1 MGLDMNLY
9 GRKVHFGDETE
20 DGFPC
25 VEKRLE
31 LAYWRKHP
39 DLHGYIVQHFAG
51 GIDECQE
58 IALDADGI
66 RQIMKAVSD
75 ANLPQ
80 TTGFFFGNSSD
91 ADQGDTTG
99 QLTRALEW
107 LETEEPQ
114 GSGWRYREIFYRAS
128 W

>member
-9 GRKVHFGDETE
+9 GRKYRYDDKEMDE
-20 DGFPC
+20 GFP
-25 VEKRLE
+25 VREVRLE

-58 IALDADGI
+58 IVLDEDNI
-66 RQIMKAVSD
+66 RQIIKAVED
-75 ANLPQ
+75 AALPH
-80 TTGFFFGNSSD
+80 TTGFFFGNSQD
-91 ADQGDTTG
+91 ANQGDTIG

-107 LETEEPQ
+107 LETEYQP
-114 GSGWRYREIFYRAS
+114 GVREVIYRAS